1 LKWYTWHNLK
11 TLLPALLVAVQGI
24 AYASDNKSEIGRYQL
39 FYGVTELVKEHGVVV
54 DKKIVCKID
63 TVTGQVWLY
72 SDAASTFLPVN
83 TVLSS
88 Q

>member
-1 LKWYTWHNLK
+1 MK
-11 TLLPALLVAVQGI
+11 TLLLALLVAVQGI
-24 AYASDNKSEIGRYQL
+24 AYASNDKSEIGRYQL
-39 FYGVTELVKEHGVVV
+39 FYGVTELVKEHGLVV

-83 TVLSS
+83 TVSSS